1 MLVHFVA
8 FWLKK
13 GTSAEVRDDFRKGL
27 ESLRAIKHAEAL
39 YVGTPIPSDRPVVD
53 KSYDFALT
61 VICKDARALEA
72 YQADPIHRAFVDK
85 NRPRWERNLVYDA
98 AG

>member
-1 MLVHFVA
+1 MLVHFVL

-13 GTSAEVRDDFRKGL
+13 GTTPEVRAEFRKGL
-27 ESLRAIKHAEAL
+27 ESLKAVEHVESL
-39 YVGTPIPSDRPVVD
+39 HVGTPIPSDRPVVD

-61 VICKDARALEA
+61 VMVKDARALEA
-72 YQADPIHRAFVDK
+72 YQNHPIHKAFAER

-98 AG
+98 AE

>member
-13 GTSAEVRDDFRKGL
+13 GTSAEVREDFRTGL
-27 ESLRAIKHAEAL
+27 ESLRAVKHVEAL

-61 VICKDARALEA
+61 VICKDAKALEA
-72 YQADPIHRAFVDK
+72 YQADPIHRAFAEA

>member
-1 MLVHFVA
+1 MLVHFVV

-13 GTSAEVRDDFRKGL
+13 GTSAEVREDFRMGL
-27 ESLRAIKHAEAL
+27 ESLKAVRHAEAL

-72 YQADPIHRAFVDK
+72 YQADPVHRAFVDK
-85 NRPRWERNLVYDA
+85 NRPAWERNLVYDA
-98 AG
+98 AE